1 MKFQIMAERCNEC
14 LFSKNKIVS
23 KERKAE
29 IIREITSGQ
38 GSWFHCHKTSGVACR
53 GDWDKYGCG
62 NIGRVAARIG
72 AVEFVTLNP
81 DGTTEVTP
89 PASGGGQP

>member
-1 MKFQIMAERCNEC
+1 MKFRVMAERCDQC

-38 GSWFHCHKTSGVACR
+38 GSWFHCHKTHGVACR

-62 NIGRVAARIG
+62 NIGRVMGRLG
-72 AVEFVTLNP
+72 AVEFVTLAECSP
-81 DGTTEVTP
+81 QETT
-89 PASGGGQP
+89 AGSDHG

>member
-1 MKFQIMAERCNEC
+1 MAERCNEC

-38 GSWFHCHKTSGVACR
+38 GSWFHCHKTRGVACR

-62 NIGRVAARIG
+62 NIGRVAGRIG

-81 DGTTEVTP
+81 DGTTR
-89 PASGGGQP
+89 PAADRGGVS